1 MKELTMYELAM
12 MVCGSTYRGQPAEV
26 SIYQDGL
33 FRTEVRYRGE
43 NGSVLRKIDGSGANI
58 SACFKQC
65 LDFMGNDCDISFG
78 DATTPLD
85 GIAVGCGQGVF
96 SAALVSSPELS
107 ATYTA
112 SGDCS
117 TIQIEGNAADVQG
130 TFLAAL
136 DAHLNTRKCSLDISV
151 APVKVADVFKPV

>member
-1 MKELTMYELAM
+1 MKELTMYELTM
-12 MVCGSTYRGQPAEV
+12 MVCGSIYMGRGAE
-26 SIYQDGL
+26 IEICHDGL
-33 FRTEVRYRGE
+33 FRAEIRYRGK
-43 NGSVLRKIDGSGANI
+43 NGIVIHKINGSGADVA
-58 SACFKQC
+58 ACFKQC
-65 LDFMGNDCDISFG
+65 LDNMDVNSGVVLGRVPASS
-78 DATTPLD
+78 D
-85 GIAVGCGQGVF
+85 GVVVGCGQGVF

-136 DAHLNTRKCSLDISV
+136 DAHLNSSKHVMEVSV
-151 APVKVADVFKPV
+151 TPIKIADVFKPV